1 MLTRPHVDPLVQS
14 SMETDDM
21 IERTTQTTV
30 IFNHPSRLQGVDH
43 PLAPGAYVVETDEEI
58 IPGLSFVAYRRLRT
72 SIILPFDTGASA
84 GRQVSEI
91 DPDDLAAALAR
102 DIAVNEN
109 SVGTK

>member
-1 MLTRPHVDPLVQS
+1 
-14 SMETDDM
+14 M
-21 IERTTQTTV
+21 IERTPQTTV